1 MKSLWGEEFNIPNSK
16 EQVKAIKKKESKPK
30 EISIDKAIT
39 STKIPLSD
47 RLILINREVK
57 RVLSVYSDRTQVIKT
72 KEEFHNYITDAVK
85 NGFIAVDTETN
96 KSLDPLTCK
105 LMGLCLYIP
114 NHKNTYIPVN
124 HTDAGNNKY
133 DWQITEEEIK
143 EELSRLNN
151 TKIIMHN
158 GKFDYEVLKCTCDVE
173 LEVYWDTMVAARLLN
188 ENERA
193 GLKEQYISKI
203 DPSIEKYSIEKFFK
217 NVDYNYVSPD
227 IFALYA
233 ATDAFMTYKLY
244 EFQEKE
250 FKKYDK
256 LYNLFMAVE
265 MPVLKVAANME
276 LVGVNIDTEYADRLS
291 KKYYKKLEN
300 IDKKIEEELN
310 KLKPKISDWRKTSE
324 ANYKSKK
331 IVNGVEKYSKSKSEQ
346 LPEEINVESST
357 QMAILF
363 YDILNVGI
371 LDKDNPR
378 GTGVEIL
385 NRIKHPLSKLI
396 LERRS
401 LSTLMGTFINKL
413 PKNVSEVDH
422 RLHGHFNQVGTD
434 TGRFS
439 SNEPNLQNIPANE
452 SSVRLMFAPTDGY
465 IMIGSDYSAQ
475 EPRLLA
481 AYSQDDFMVKSL
493 NDGKDPYSTIA
504 VGVYHNN
511 YEDNLEEYPD
521 GSLYLEGKHR
531 RKSIKK
537 LLLGIMYGMQIP
549 AIAELLG
556 VSQKEAEGVLN
567 DFYNG
572 FPKIKEWMDESINHA
587 KKYGYVEDLWGR
599 RRRLPDILLPEYE
612 FKSTKNDFNP
622 LMGSKNVYSN
632 LNQDKV
638 DYYLSKL
645 KSSRSRK
652 DIDHIISEAL
662 DDNIS
667 IRRNGGFISRAER
680 QCVNAR
686 IQGGAATMTK
696 KAMILIYNDGEM
708 KKYGFRLLLAV
719 HDELIGECPIENS
732 EKARDRLSYLMRIA
746 ALPECNI
753 KMKCDALTFPRWY
766 YDVYSTEISDRYKE
780 LLKEHD
786 KEKSFLIIKEEYS
799 EMLEEDLNHILFGES
814 SHDN

>member
-1 MKSLWGEEFNIPNSK
+1 MKSLWGKEFNIPDSK
-16 EQVKAIKKKESKPK
+16 AQIKTIKKKESKPK
-30 EISIDKAIT
+30 DISIDKAIT

-47 RLILINREVK
+47 RLALINQEVK
-57 RVLSVYSDRTQVIKT
+57 RVLSVYSDRTQIIKT
-72 KEEFHNYITDAVK
+72 KEEFHNYITDAVD

-124 HTDAGNNKY
+124 HTDVNNNKY
-133 DWQITEEEIK
+133 LWQITEDEIR

-158 GKFDYEVLKCTCDVE
+158 GKFDYEVLKCTCNIE
-173 LEVYWDTMVAARLLN
+173 LEVYWDTMIAARLLN

-217 NVDYNYVSPD
+217 NVDYNYVDPE

-244 EFQEKE
+244 ELQEKE
-250 FKKYDK
+250 FKNYDR
-256 LYNLFMAVE
+256 LYNLFMTVE
-265 MPVLKVAANME
+265 MPILKVAADME
-276 LVGVNIDTEYADRLS
+276 LLGVNIDTEYADRLS
-291 KKYYKKLEN
+291 KKYHKKLDD
-300 IDKKIEEELN
+300 IDEKIKLEFDKLKNKIEE
-310 KLKPKISDWRKTSE
+310 WRKTPE
-324 ANYKSKK
+324 ANYRSKK
-331 IVNGVEKYSKSKSEQ
+331 VVNGVEKYSKSKSEQ
-346 LPEEINVESST
+346 FPDDINVESST
-357 QMAILF
+357 QMSILF
-363 YDILNVGI
+363 YDILNVGVI
-371 LDKDNPR
+371 DKDNPR
-378 GTGVEIL
+378 GTGEDIL
-385 NRIKHPLSKLI
+385 NQIKHPLSKLI
-396 LERRS
+396 LDRRS
-401 LSTLMGTFINKL
+401 LSTLINSFIDKL
-413 PKNVSEVDH
+413 PKNLSEVDH
-422 RLHGHFNQVGTD
+422 RLHGHFNQLGTD

-439 SNEPNLQNIPANE
+439 SSDPNLQNIPANE
-452 SSVRLMFAPTDGY
+452 SSIRLMFVPTDGY
-465 IMIGSDYSAQ
+465 TMIGSDYSAQ

-549 AIAELLG
+549 AIAELLDT
-556 VSQKEAEGVLN
+556 SQADAKDILN

-572 FPKIKEWMDESINHA
+572 FPKIKVWMDDSINNA

-622 LMGSKNVYSN
+622 LIGSKNVYSN
-632 LNQDKV
+632 LDQDKIN
-638 DYYLSKL
+638 YYLSKL
-645 KSSRSRK
+645 KNSRSKK
-652 DIDHIISEAL
+652 DSDYIISEAL
-662 DDNIS
+662 KDNIS
-667 IRRNGGFISRAER
+667 IKRNGGFISRAER

-686 IQGGAATMTK
+686 IQGGASTMTK
-696 KAMILIYNDGEM
+696 KAMLLIHNDEEM
-708 KKYGFRLLLAV
+708 KKYGFRLLIAV
-719 HDELIGECPIENS
+719 HDELIGECPIEYS
-732 EKARDRLSYLMRIA
+732 EKAKDRLSYLMRIA
-746 ALPECNI
+746 AQPECNI
-753 KMKCDALTFPRWY
+753 KMKCDALIFPRWY
-766 YDVYSTEISDRYKE
+766 YDIYSTEISDRYKE
-780 LLKEHD
+780 LLEKYD
-786 KEKSFLIIKEEYS
+786 KEKSFDIIREEYS
-799 EMLEEDLNHILFGES
+799 EMTDNDLKEILFE
-814 SHDN
+814 

>member
-1 MKSLWGEEFNIPNSK
+1 MRSLWGEEFNIPNSK

-47 RLILINREVK
+47 RLILINQEVK

-124 HTDAGNNKY
+124 HTDADNNKY
-133 DWQITEEEIK
+133 DWQITEGEIK

-173 LEVYWDTMVAARLLN
+173 LEVYWDTMIAARLLN

-217 NVDYNYVSPD
+217 TVDYNYVDPEV
-227 IFALYA
+227 FALYA

-244 EFQEKE
+244 ELQEKE
-250 FKKYDK
+250 FKNYSR
-256 LYNLFMAVE
+256 LYNLFMTVE

-291 KKYYKKLEN
+291 KKYHKKLED
-300 IDKKIEEELN
+300 IDRRIEAELN
-310 KLKPKISDWRKTSE
+310 RLAPKIKAWRETPD

-331 IVNGVEKYSKSKSEQ
+331 VVGGVERYGKSKSEQ
-346 LPEEINVESST
+346 FPDEVNVESST
-357 QMAILF
+357 QMSILF
-363 YDILNVGI
+363 YDILNVGTI
-371 LDKDNPR
+371 DKDNPR
-378 GTGVEIL
+378 GTSVEIL
-385 NRIKHPLSKLI
+385 NQIKHPLSKLI

-401 LSTLMGTFINKL
+401 LSTLIGSFIDKL
-413 PKNVSEVDH
+413 PKNLSEVDH
-422 RLHGHFNQVGTD
+422 RLHGHFNQLGTD

-439 SNEPNLQNIPANE
+439 SNEPNLQNIPSNE
-452 SSVRLMFAPTDGY
+452 PSIRLMFVPTKGY
-465 IMIGSDYSAQ
+465 TMIGSDYSAQ

-481 AYSQDDFMVKSL
+481 AYSQDDFMVQSL
-493 NDGKDPYSTIA
+493 NNGRDPYSTIA
-504 VGVYHNN
+504 VGVYKNN

-531 RKSIKK
+531 RKSVKK

-549 AIAELLG
+549 AIAELLD
-556 VSQKEAEGVLN
+556 VSQAEAKDILN
-567 DFYNG
+567 DFYDG
-572 FPKIKEWMDESINHA
+572 FPKIKAWMDESISSA
-587 KKYGYVEDLWGR
+587 KRSGYVEDLWGR

-622 LMGSKNVYSN
+622 LMGSKNLCSN
-632 LNQDKV
+632 VSQDTINEYLNR
-638 DYYLSKL
+638 L
-645 KSSRSRK
+645 KSGRSKR
-652 DIDHIISEAL
+652 DVDGVISEAL
-662 DDNIS
+662 SHNIS
-667 IRRNGGFISRAER
+667 IKRNGGFINRAER

-696 KAMILIYNDGEM
+696 KAMILIHNDEEM
-708 KKYGFRLLLAV
+708 KEYGFRLLLAV
-719 HDELIGECPIENS
+719 HDELIGECPVEYS
-732 EKARDRLSYLMRIA
+732 EQAKERLSYLMRIA
-746 ALPECNI
+746 AQPECNI

-780 LLKEHD
+780 LLKEYD
-786 KEKSFLIIKEEYS
+786 KEKSFLLIKEEYS

-814 SHDN
+814 SHDS

>member
-1 MKSLWGEEFNIPNSK
+1 MKSLWGEEFSIPDSK
-16 EQVKAIKKKESKPK
+16 AQIKTIKKKESKPK
-30 EISIDKAIT
+30 DISIDKAIT

-47 RLILINREVK
+47 RLALINQEVK
-57 RVLSVYSDRTQVIKT
+57 RVLSVYSDRTQIIKT
-72 KEEFHNYITDAVK
+72 KEEFHSYITDAIN

-124 HTDAGNNKY
+124 HTDINNNKY
-133 DWQITEEEIK
+133 SWQITEDEIK

-158 GKFDYEVLKCTCDVE
+158 GKFDYEVLKCTCNIE
-173 LEVYWDTMVAARLLN
+173 LEVYWDTMIAARLLN

-217 NVDYNYVSPD
+217 NVDYNYVNPE

-244 EFQEKE
+244 ELQEKE
-250 FKKYDK
+250 FKNYDR
-256 LYNLFMAVE
+256 LYNLFMTVE
-265 MPVLKVAANME
+265 MPILKVAADME
-276 LVGVNIDTEYADRLS
+276 LLGVNIDAEYADRLS
-291 KKYYKKLEN
+291 KKYHKKLDD
-300 IDKKIEEELN
+300 IDEKIKLEFDKLKNKIE
-310 KLKPKISDWRKTSE
+310 DWRKTPE
-324 ANYKSKK
+324 ANYRSKK
-331 IVNGVEKYSKSKSEQ
+331 VVNGVEKYSKSKSEQ
-346 LPEEINVESST
+346 FPDDINVESST
-357 QMAILF
+357 QMSILF
-363 YDILNVGI
+363 YDILNVGVI
-371 LDKDNPR
+371 DKDNPR
-378 GTGVEIL
+378 GTGEDIL
-385 NRIKHPLSKLI
+385 NQIKHPLSKLI
-396 LERRS
+396 LDRRS
-401 LSTLMGTFINKL
+401 LSTLINSFIDKL
-413 PKNVSEVDH
+413 PKNLSEVDH
-422 RLHGHFNQVGTD
+422 RLHGHFNQLGTD

-439 SNEPNLQNIPANE
+439 SSDPNLQNIPANE
-452 SSVRLMFAPTDGY
+452 SSIRLMFIPTDGY
-465 IMIGSDYSAQ
+465 TMIGSDYSAQ

-549 AIAELLG
+549 AIAELLDT
-556 VSQKEAEGVLN
+556 SQADAKDILN

-572 FPKIKEWMDESINHA
+572 FPKIKVWMDDSINNA

-622 LMGSKNVYSN
+622 LIGSKNVYSN
-632 LNQDKV
+632 LDQDKIN
-638 DYYLSKL
+638 YYLSKL
-645 KSSRSRK
+645 KNSRSKK
-652 DIDHIISEAL
+652 DSDYIISEAL
-662 DDNIS
+662 KDNIS
-667 IRRNGGFISRAER
+667 IKRNGGFISRAER

-686 IQGGAATMTK
+686 IQGGASTMTK
-696 KAMILIYNDGEM
+696 KAMLLIHNDEEM
-708 KKYGFRLLLAV
+708 KKYGFRLLIAV
-719 HDELIGECPIENS
+719 HDELIGECPIEYS
-732 EKARDRLSYLMRIA
+732 EKAKDRLSYLMRIA
-746 ALPECNI
+746 AQPECNI
-753 KMKCDALTFPRWY
+753 KMKCDALIFPRWY
-766 YDVYSTEISDRYKE
+766 YDIYSTEISDRYKE
-780 LLKEHD
+780 LLEKYD
-786 KEKSFLIIKEEYS
+786 KDKSFDIIKEEYS
-799 EMLEEDLNHILFGES
+799 EMTDNDLEEILFE
-814 SHDN
+814 

>member
-1 MKSLWGEEFNIPNSK
+1 MKSLWGEEFNIPDSK
-16 EQVKAIKKKESKPK
+16 AQIKTIKKKESKPK
-30 EISIDKAIT
+30 DISIDKAIT

-47 RLILINREVK
+47 RLALINQEVK
-57 RVLSVYSDRTQVIKT
+57 RVLSVYSDRTQIIKT
-72 KEEFHNYITDAVK
+72 KEEFHSYITDAIN

-124 HTDAGNNKY
+124 HTDINNNKY
-133 DWQITEEEIK
+133 SWQITEDEIK

-158 GKFDYEVLKCTCDVE
+158 GKFDYEVLKCTCNIE
-173 LEVYWDTMVAARLLN
+173 LEVYWDTMIAARLLN

-217 NVDYNYVSPD
+217 NVDYNYVNPE

-244 EFQEKE
+244 ELQEKE
-250 FKKYDK
+250 FKNYDR
-256 LYNLFMAVE
+256 LYNLFMTVE
-265 MPVLKVAANME
+265 MPILKVAADME
-276 LVGVNIDTEYADRLS
+276 LLGVNIDAEYADRLS
-291 KKYYKKLEN
+291 KKYHKKLDD
-300 IDKKIEEELN
+300 IDDKIKLEFDKLKNKIE
-310 KLKPKISDWRKTSE
+310 DWRKTPE
-324 ANYKSKK
+324 ANYRSKK
-331 IVNGVEKYSKSKSEQ
+331 VVNGVEKYSKSKSEQ
-346 LPEEINVESST
+346 FPDDINVESST
-357 QMAILF
+357 QMSILF
-363 YDILNVGI
+363 YDILNVGVI
-371 LDKDNPR
+371 DKDNPR
-378 GTGVEIL
+378 GTGEDIL
-385 NRIKHPLSKLI
+385 NQIKHPLSKLI
-396 LERRS
+396 LDRRS
-401 LSTLMGTFINKL
+401 LSTLINSFIDKL
-413 PKNVSEVDH
+413 PKNLSEVDH
-422 RLHGHFNQVGTD
+422 RLHGHFNQLGTD

-439 SNEPNLQNIPANE
+439 SSDPNLQNIPANE
-452 SSVRLMFAPTDGY
+452 SSIRLMFIPTNGY
-465 IMIGSDYSAQ
+465 TMIGSDYSAQ

-549 AIAELLG
+549 AIAELLDT
-556 VSQKEAEGVLN
+556 SQADAKDILN

-572 FPKIKEWMDESINHA
+572 FPKIKVWMDDSINNA

-622 LMGSKNVYSN
+622 LIGSKNVYSN
-632 LNQDKV
+632 LDQDKIN
-638 DYYLSKL
+638 YYLSKL
-645 KSSRSRK
+645 KNSRSKK
-652 DIDHIISEAL
+652 DSDYIISEAL
-662 DDNIS
+662 KDNIS
-667 IRRNGGFISRAER
+667 IKRNGGFISRAER

-686 IQGGAATMTK
+686 IQGGASTMTK
-696 KAMILIYNDGEM
+696 KAMLLIHNDEEM
-708 KKYGFRLLLAV
+708 KKYGFRLLIAV
-719 HDELIGECPIENS
+719 HDELIGECPIEYS
-732 EKARDRLSYLMRIA
+732 EKAKDRLSYLMRIA
-746 ALPECNI
+746 AQPECNI
-753 KMKCDALTFPRWY
+753 KMKCDALIFPRWY
-766 YDVYSTEISDRYKE
+766 YDIYSTEISDRYKE
-780 LLKEHD
+780 LLEKYD
-786 KEKSFLIIKEEYS
+786 KDKSFDIIKEEYS
-799 EMLEEDLNHILFGES
+799 EMTDNDLEEILFE
-814 SHDN
+814 

>member
-1 MKSLWGEEFNIPNSK
+1 MKSLWGEEFNIPDSK
-16 EQVKAIKKKESKPK
+16 DQVKAIKKKESKPK
-30 EISIDKAIT
+30 DISIEKAIT

-47 RLILINREVK
+47 RLALVNQEVK

-72 KEEFHNYITDAVK
+72 KEDFHNYISYAID

-124 HTDAGNNKY
+124 HTDIDGNKY
-133 DWQITEEEIK
+133 QWQITEDDIK
-143 EELSRLNN
+143 NELSRLYN

-158 GKFDYEVLKCTCDVE
+158 GKFDYEVLKCTCNIE
-173 LEVYWDTMVAARLLN
+173 LNVYWDTMIAARLLN

-217 NVDYNYVSPD
+217 TVDYNYVDPEV
-227 IFALYA
+227 FALYA

-244 EFQEKE
+244 ELQEKE
-250 FKKYDK
+250 FKNYDK
-256 LYNLFMAVE
+256 LYNLFMTVE
-265 MPVLKVAANME
+265 MPILKVAADME
-276 LVGVNIDTEYADRLS
+276 LTGVNIDIDYANRLS
-291 KKYYKKLEN
+291 RKYHKKLDDIDEKIN
-300 IDKKIEEELN
+300 IELSKLSHKID
-310 KLKPKISDWRKTSE
+310 DWRKTPE
-324 ANYKSKK
+324 ANYRSKK
-331 IVNGVEKYSKSKSEQ
+331 IVNGVEKYNKSKSEQ
-346 LPEEINVESST
+346 FPDNINVESST

-363 YDILNVGI
+363 YDILGI
-371 LDKDNPR
+371 GVIDKDNPR
-378 GTGVEIL
+378 GTGEDIL
-385 NRIKHPLSKLI
+385 NQIKHPLSKLI

-401 LSTLMGTFINKL
+401 LSTLINSFIDKL
-413 PKNVSEVDH
+413 PKNLSEVDN
-422 RLHGHFNQVGTD
+422 RLHGHFNQLGTD

-439 SNEPNLQNIPANE
+439 SNEPNLQNIPSNE
-452 SSVRLMFAPTDGY
+452 SSIRLMFIPTKGY
-465 IMIGSDYSAQ
+465 TMIGSDYSAQ

-493 NDGKDPYSTIA
+493 NDGRDPYSTIA

-549 AIAELLG
+549 AIAELLD
-556 VSQKEAEGVLN
+556 VSQAEAKNILN
-567 DFYNG
+567 DFYDG
-572 FPKIKEWMDESINHA
+572 FPKIKVWMDESINNA

-612 FKSTKNDFNP
+612 IKSTKNDFNP
-622 LMGSKNVYSN
+622 LIGSKNIYQN
-632 LNQDKV
+632 LNTDKIN
-638 DYYLSKL
+638 YYLSKL
-645 KSSRSRK
+645 KNSRSKK
-652 DIDHIISEAL
+652 DSDTIINEAL
-662 DDNIS
+662 KDDIS
-667 IRRNGGFISRAER
+667 IKRNGGFISRAER

-686 IQGGAATMTK
+686 IQGGASTMTK
-696 KAMILIYNDGEM
+696 KAMLLIHNDEDM
-708 KKYGFRLLLAV
+708 KNYGFRLLLAV
-719 HDELIGECPIENS
+719 HDELIGECPIEYS
-732 EKARDRLSYLMRIA
+732 EKAKDRLSYLMRIA
-746 ALPECNI
+746 AQPECNI
-753 KMKCDALTFPRWY
+753 KMKCDALVFPRWY

-780 LLKEHD
+780 LLEEYD
-786 KEKSFLIIKEEYS
+786 KEKSFSILKEEYS
-799 EMLEEDLNHILFGES
+799 EMLEKDLEEILFDKS
-814 SHDN
+814 

>member
-1 MKSLWGEEFNIPNSK
+1 MKSLWGEEFNIPDSK
-16 EQVKAIKKKESKPK
+16 AQIKTIKKKESKPK
-30 EISIDKAIT
+30 DISIDKAIT

-47 RLILINREVK
+47 RLALINQEVK
-57 RVLSVYSDRTQVIKT
+57 RVLSVYSDRTQIIKT
-72 KEEFHNYITDAVK
+72 KEEFHRYITDAIN

-124 HTDAGNNKY
+124 HTDINNNKY
-133 DWQITEEEIK
+133 SWQITEDEIK

-158 GKFDYEVLKCTCDVE
+158 GKFDYEVLKCTCNIE
-173 LEVYWDTMVAARLLN
+173 LEVYWDTMIAARLLN

-217 NVDYNYVSPD
+217 NVDYNYVNPE

-244 EFQEKE
+244 ELQEKE
-250 FKKYDK
+250 FKNYDR
-256 LYNLFMAVE
+256 LYNLFMTVE
-265 MPVLKVAANME
+265 MPILKVAADME
-276 LVGVNIDTEYADRLS
+276 LLGVNIDAEYADRLS
-291 KKYYKKLEN
+291 KKYHKKLDD
-300 IDKKIEEELN
+300 IDEKIKLEFDKLKNKIE
-310 KLKPKISDWRKTSE
+310 DWRKTPE
-324 ANYKSKK
+324 ANYRSKK
-331 IVNGVEKYSKSKSEQ
+331 VVNGVEKYSKSKSEQ
-346 LPEEINVESST
+346 FPDDINVESST
-357 QMAILF
+357 QMSILF
-363 YDILNVGI
+363 YDILNVGVI
-371 LDKDNPR
+371 DKDNPR
-378 GTGVEIL
+378 GTGEDIL
-385 NRIKHPLSKLI
+385 NQIKHPLSKLI
-396 LERRS
+396 LDRRS
-401 LSTLMGTFINKL
+401 LSTLINSFIDKL
-413 PKNVSEVDH
+413 PKNLSEVDH
-422 RLHGHFNQVGTD
+422 RLHGHFNQLGTD

-439 SNEPNLQNIPANE
+439 SSDPNLQNIPANE
-452 SSVRLMFAPTDGY
+452 SSIRLMFIPTDGY
-465 IMIGSDYSAQ
+465 TMIGSDYSAQ

-549 AIAELLG
+549 AIAELLDT
-556 VSQKEAEGVLN
+556 SQADAKDILN

-572 FPKIKEWMDESINHA
+572 FPKIKVWMDDSINNA

-622 LMGSKNVYSN
+622 LIGSKNVYSN
-632 LNQDKV
+632 LDQDKIN
-638 DYYLSKL
+638 YYLSKL
-645 KSSRSRK
+645 KNSRSKK
-652 DIDHIISEAL
+652 DSDYIISEAL
-662 DDNIS
+662 KDNIS
-667 IRRNGGFISRAER
+667 IKRNGGFISRAER

-686 IQGGAATMTK
+686 IQGGASTMTK
-696 KAMILIYNDGEM
+696 KAMLLIHNDEEM
-708 KKYGFRLLLAV
+708 KKYGFRLLIAV
-719 HDELIGECPIENS
+719 HDELIGECPIEYS
-732 EKARDRLSYLMRIA
+732 EKAKDRLSYLMRIA
-746 ALPECNI
+746 AQPECNI
-753 KMKCDALTFPRWY
+753 KMKCDALIFPRWY
-766 YDVYSTEISDRYKE
+766 YDIYSTEISDRYKE
-780 LLKEHD
+780 LLEKYD
-786 KEKSFLIIKEEYS
+786 KDKSFDIIKEEYS
-799 EMLEEDLNHILFGES
+799 EMTDNDLEEILFE
-814 SHDN
+814 

>member
-1 MKSLWGEEFNIPNSK
+1 MKSLWGEEFNIPDSK
-16 EQVKAIKKKESKPK
+16 AQIKTIKKKESKPK
-30 EISIDKAIT
+30 DISIDKAIT

-47 RLILINREVK
+47 RLTLINQEVK

-72 KEEFHNYITDAVK
+72 KEEFHSYITDAIN

-124 HTDAGNNKY
+124 HTDINNNKY
-133 DWQITEEEIK
+133 LWQITEDEIR

-158 GKFDYEVLKCTCDVE
+158 GKFDYEVLKCTCNIE
-173 LEVYWDTMVAARLLN
+173 LEVYWDTMIAARLLN

-217 NVDYNYVSPD
+217 NVDYNYVDPE

-244 EFQEKE
+244 ELQEKE
-250 FKKYDK
+250 FKNYDR
-256 LYNLFMAVE
+256 LYNLFMTVE
-265 MPVLKVAANME
+265 MPILKVAADME
-276 LVGVNIDTEYADRLS
+276 LLGVNIDTEYADRLS
-291 KKYYKKLEN
+291 KKYHKKLDD
-300 IDKKIEEELN
+300 IDEKIKLEFDKLKNKIEE
-310 KLKPKISDWRKTSE
+310 WRKTPE
-324 ANYKSKK
+324 ANYRSKK
-331 IVNGVEKYSKSKSEQ
+331 VVNGVEKYSKSKSEQ
-346 LPEEINVESST
+346 FPDDINVESST
-357 QMAILF
+357 QMSILF
-363 YDILNVGI
+363 YDILNVGVI
-371 LDKDNPR
+371 DKDNPR
-378 GTGVEIL
+378 GTGEDIL
-385 NRIKHPLSKLI
+385 NQIKHPLSKLI
-396 LERRS
+396 LDRRS
-401 LSTLMGTFINKL
+401 LSTLINSFIDKL
-413 PKNVSEVDH
+413 PKNLSEVDH
-422 RLHGHFNQVGTD
+422 RLHGHFNQLGTD

-439 SNEPNLQNIPANE
+439 SSDPNLQNIPANE
-452 SSVRLMFAPTDGY
+452 SSIRLMFVPTDGY
-465 IMIGSDYSAQ
+465 TMIGSDYSAQ

-549 AIAELLG
+549 AIAELLDT
-556 VSQKEAEGVLN
+556 SQADAKDILN

-572 FPKIKEWMDESINHA
+572 FPKIKVWMDDSINNA

-612 FKSTKNDFNP
+612 FKSTRNDFNP
-622 LMGSKNVYSN
+622 LIGSKNIYSN
-632 LNQDKV
+632 LDQNKIN
-638 DYYLSKL
+638 YYLSKL
-645 KSSRSRK
+645 KNSRSKK
-652 DIDHIISEAL
+652 DVDYIISEAL
-662 DDNIS
+662 KDNIS
-667 IRRNGGFISRAER
+667 IKRNGGFISRAER

-686 IQGGAATMTK
+686 IQGGASTMTK
-696 KAMILIYNDGEM
+696 KAMLLIHNDEEM
-708 KKYGFRLLLAV
+708 KKYGFRLLIAV
-719 HDELIGECPIENS
+719 HDELIGECPIEYS
-732 EKARDRLSYLMRIA
+732 EKAKDRLSYLMRIA
-746 ALPECNI
+746 AQPECNI
-753 KMKCDALTFPRWY
+753 KMKCDALIFPRWY
-766 YDVYSTEISDRYKE
+766 YDIYSTEISDRYKE
-780 LLKEHD
+780 LLEKYD
-786 KEKSFLIIKEEYS
+786 KEKSFDIIREEYS
-799 EMLEEDLNHILFGES
+799 EMTDNDLKEILFE
-814 SHDN
+814 